1 MRCNLTE
8 AEQKAALAVPFRCT
22 EEEQEFIERCF
33 IGYLFFEHEADENG
47 RLGVTTE
54 CTRCGRK
61 VWWTER
67 EWKRFKQ
74 ENDVKA
80 RSNLLCPDCG
90 CGVTLYPRGRLRN
103 GNTLD
108 EYRQVVLLR
117 AIGGALHAVA
127 LSVWKH
133 HGRWESDDAES
144 CTKAAYYFAQG
155 KCQKWQRRWA
165 WSEEEQRYTSQLI
178 PQKTM
183 TEPFAKCDSW
193 MCRRI
198 GDYAIHGVDQIAASP
213 LRYCAAE
220 QFFKLDGDDPRE
232 NTEGLLTYL
241 GLWTR
246 YPRIEQLAKAGC
258 EKIIDDA
265 IQGSMNSRA
274 LNWRAKTMPAFFG
287 VDKPTVKRLL
297 AGGIGQKELEA
308 LELVR
313 HDGAHGRQ
321 MAQQERAAEE
331 SEETENEKASG
342 CAGHEAV
349 GRGGAGRGRAEDP
362 HRRGGGR
369 GNGAGLYKERCAGAA
384 DGDGGGAAR
393 PAGGCLQG
401 RPRGVRG
408 ARGGDRVRGPLARRT
423 QHATHL

>member
-8 AEQKAALAVPFRCT
+8 AEQKAVLAVPFRCT
-22 EEEQEFIERCF
+22 GEEQEFIERCF

-103 GNTLD
+103 GKALD

-117 AIGGALHAVA
+117 AIDGALRAVT
-127 LSVWKH
+127 LGVWKH
-133 HGRWESDDAES
+133 HGRWESDDAE
-144 CTKAAYYFAQG
+144 CCVKAAYYFAQG
-155 KCQKWQRRWA
+155 KCQKWRREWA
-165 WSEEEQRYTSQLI
+165 WSEEEQRYTPRLVA
-178 PQKTM
+178 QKTM

-193 MCRRI
+193 ICRRI

-241 GLWTR
+241 GLWTH

-258 EKIIDDA
+258 EKIINDA

-297 AGGIGQKELEA
+297 ARGIGQKELEA
-308 LELVR
+308 LEQELKILLLPRDPNDDKSVIMEIR
-313 HDGAHGRQ
+313 GGVGGEESALFANSLMRMYTMYAQNRGWTLELLNLNATELGGVKEAIFSVDGA
-321 MAQQERAAEE
+321 
-331 SEETENEKASG
+331 
-342 CAGHEAV
+342 
-349 GRGGAGRGRAEDP
+349 GAYNLSLI
-362 HRRGGGR
+362 HI
-369 GNGAGLYKERCAGAA
+369 
-384 DGDGGGAAR
+384 
-393 PAGGCLQG
+393 
-401 RPRGVRG
+401 
-408 ARGGDRVRGPLARRT
+408 
-423 QHATHL
+423 

>member
-90 CGVTLYPRGRLRN
+90 CGVTLYPRGRLRS

-117 AIGGALHAVA
+117 TIGGALRAVA

-144 CTKAAYYFAQG
+144 CTNAAYYFAEG
-155 KCQKWQRRWA
+155 KCQKWRREWA
-165 WSEEEQRYTSQLI
+165 WSEEEQRYTPRLVA
-178 PQKTM
+178 QKTM
-183 TEPFAKCDSW
+183 TEPFTKRDSW
-193 MCRRI
+193 ICPRI
-198 GDYAIHGVDQIAASP
+198 GGLRDTRRGPDRGIAA
-213 LRYCAAE
+213 
-220 QFFKLDGDDPRE
+220 
-232 NTEGLLTYL
+232 
-241 GLWTR
+241 
-246 YPRIEQLAKAGC
+246 
-258 EKIIDDA
+258 A
-265 IQGSMNSRA
+265 I
-274 LNWRAKTMPAFFG
+274 L
-287 VDKPTVKRLL
+287 
-297 AGGIGQKELEA
+297 
-308 LELVR
+308 
-313 HDGAHGRQ
+313 
-321 MAQQERAAEE
+321 
-331 SEETENEKASG
+331 
-342 CAGHEAV
+342 
-349 GRGGAGRGRAEDP
+349 RGGAV
-362 HRRGGGR
+362 
-369 GNGAGLYKERCAGAA
+369 L
-384 DGDGGGAAR
+384 
-393 PAGGCLQG
+393 
-401 RPRGVRG
+401 
-408 ARGGDRVRGPLARRT
+408 
-423 QHATHL
+423 

>member
-8 AEQKAALAVPFRCT
+8 AEQKAALEVPFRCT
-22 EEEQEFIERCF
+22 GEEQEFIERCF

-74 ENDVKA
+74 ENDVKE

-90 CGVTLYPRGRLRN
+90 CGVTLYPRGRLRS
-103 GNTLD
+103 GNALD

-117 AIGGALHAVA
+117 AIGGALRAVA

-133 HGRWESDDAES
+133 HGRWESDDAE
-144 CTKAAYYFAQG
+144 CCVKAAYYFAQG
-155 KCQKWQRRWA
+155 KCQKWRREWG
-165 WSEEEQRYTSQLI
+165 WSEEEQQYTQRLVA
-178 PQKTM
+178 QKTM

-193 MCRRI
+193 ICRRI

-258 EKIIDDA
+258 EKIINDA

-313 HDGAHGRQ
+313 
-321 MAQQERAAEE
+321 
-331 SEETENEKASG
+331 
-342 CAGHEAV
+342 
-349 GRGGAGRGRAEDP
+349 
-362 HRRGGGR
+362 RRD
-369 GNGAGLYKERCAGAA
+369 A
-384 DGDGGGAAR
+384 GGGADDLRADR
-393 PAGGCLQG
+393 RQKRAEALRRGA
-401 RPRGVRG
+401 PRGR
-408 ARGGDRVRGPLARRT
+408 
-423 QHATHL
+423 